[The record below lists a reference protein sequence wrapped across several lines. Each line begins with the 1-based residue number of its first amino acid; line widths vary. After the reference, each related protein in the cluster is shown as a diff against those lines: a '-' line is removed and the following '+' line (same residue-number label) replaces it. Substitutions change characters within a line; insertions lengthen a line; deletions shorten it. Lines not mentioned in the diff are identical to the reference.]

1 LIVFSRS
8 VDNDPLVKEQEL
20 NLPSQERPITISAQ
34 TMSDP
39 IENWEDLFVAIIR
52 YLGSWIG
59 NNCTWIE
66 DLCVAI
72 IRAFGKWTRVLDY
85 R

>member
-1 LIVFSRS
+1 MILSSKNKNSISIH
-8 VDNDPLVKEQEL
+8 
-20 NLPSQERPITISAQ
+20 NLARLITISAQ
-34 TMSDP
+34 TMSDLM
-39 IENWEDLFVAIIR
+39 ENCEDLCVSIIR
-52 YLGSWIG
+52 SFGSWIR
-59 NNCTWIE
+59 NSCTWIE